1 MTAIFMLD
9 VLQRGAYPFCLFSNQ
24 KRSPFLIRSNWSRII
39 AEKTGPGPSR
49 DSSSPPGKS
58 SSFEMSLLYSSATS
72 WSNCWST
79 TKDTLKFTLLFFTQF
94 KLTFCFLGDP
104 VILFYFFLPV
114 GWWCWALQM
123 SLQVTD
129 WELFWSHCNYVG
141 QSLSLFGRSRPP
153 DLTVWT
159 LGVRTWS
166 LSGCKSDRRSEYEII
181 TSVWML

>member
-24 KRSPFLIRSNWSRII
+24 KRSPSLIRSNWSRII

-104 VILFYFFLPV
+104 VILFYFIFYLCV
-114 GWWCWALQM
+114 GD
-123 SLQVTD
+123 V
-129 WELFWSHCNYVG
+129 ELFKCLYRWQIESFSDLIVTT
-141 QSLSLFGRSRPP
+141 QAKVSPSLDGHGHQIWPCEP
-153 DLTVWT
+153 
-159 LGVRTWS
+159 
-166 LSGCKSDRRSEYEII
+166 
-181 TSVWML
+181 